1 MERDLAAD
9 VATVQLNVTTLVHL
23 TGRLHPSMRD
33 RTGTESCGEVI
44 HIVPAPTSPR
54 SESRIRH
61 RQDGTEFHRA
71 KRIRPA
77 SVLRLCCSTTAW
89 SLGWQDPAITSRRG
103 M

>member
-23 TGRLHPSMRD
+23 TGVLLPRMLD
-33 RTGTESCGEVI
+33 RTGTESCGELI

-61 RQDGTEFHRA
+61 QPSHRPDA
-71 KRIRPA
+71 PA
-77 SVLRLCCSTTAW
+77 GAGVKPVSHSILAQVPIA
-89 SLGWQDPAITSRRG
+89 
-103 M
+103 